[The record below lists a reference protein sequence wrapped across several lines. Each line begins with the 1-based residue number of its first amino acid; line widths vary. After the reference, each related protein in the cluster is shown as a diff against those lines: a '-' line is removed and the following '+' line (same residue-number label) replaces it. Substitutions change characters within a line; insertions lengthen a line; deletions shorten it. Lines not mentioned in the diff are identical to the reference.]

1 MIIRNLNRI
10 LSLVL
15 ILLCIS
21 HGQRLLSQESTTLEY
36 SPAPI
41 DNPLKG
47 FVPYQGEG
55 KSRFPHSLE
64 FNYIPFASMVKGEEQ
79 FDWSEM
85 DSMLND
91 ISSRGHQAIFRVY
104 IEYPGKKSSIPS
116 FLIEGGMNVTRWKY
130 EDEQGSI
137 IETPDYS
144 DTRFRRSLARFIE
157 ELGKWYDG
165 DPRIGY
171 ITAGLLGLWGEW
183 HTHPRSDLFAEK
195 EVQRE
200 VLDAYEKAFRKTPI
214 LLRYP
219 AGSQDEEMEGNADRS
234 FGYHDDSFAWATLRT
249 GRAADSWFYMA
260 LLEQAGESALTKWKA
275 SPIGGEIRPEAWGI
289 VFDPKPKD
297 KRVQDIEKCI
307 SETHVTWLM
316 DSGLFGKKQSVE
328 RTRRAEA
335 IVRKMGYEFY
345 ARSVSIQRTSEKKVQ
360 IELFLEN
367 RGVAPFYADWPA
379 EWGLLRDGK
388 PVAVFACS
396 GKLKG
401 LLPGEARSSWRDE
414 LDLKGVPSG
423 RYEWGVRVSNPLSN
437 GRPIR
442 FANATQDEETGWLRL
457 GEWRNP

>member
-1 MIIRNLNRI
+1 MIIAKSSRTFA
-10 LSLVL
+10 L
-15 ILLCIS
+15 IVYFLCICPCS
-21 HGQRLLSQESTTLEY
+21 RLLSQEVQTLRY
-36 SPAPI
+36 APAPI

-47 FVPYQGEG
+47 FVPYQGDG
-55 KSRFPHSLE
+55 KALFPHSLE
-64 FNYIPFASMVKGEEQ
+64 FNYLPFASLVKGEDQ

-85 DSMLND
+85 DSLLND
-91 ISSRGHQAIFRVY
+91 IASRGHQAIFRVY

-116 FLIEGGMNVTRWKY
+116 FLVEGGLKVTRWEY
-130 EDEQGSI
+130 ENKQGSM

-144 DTRFRRSLARFIE
+144 DLRFRRLLTRFIE
-157 ELGKWYDG
+157 ELGRRYDG
-165 DPRIGY
+165 DPRIGF

-195 EVQRE
+195 AVQRY
-200 VLDAYEKAFRKTPI
+200 VMDAYEKAFKKTPV

-219 AGSQDEEMEGNADRS
+219 ANEQDSKMAGNADRAL
-234 FGYHDDSFAWATLRT
+234 GYHDDSFAWATLRT
-249 GRAADSWFYMA
+249 GRQADSWFYMA
-260 LLEQAGESALTKWKA
+260 LLEQAGEKALLKWKTY
-275 SPIGGEIRPEAWGI
+275 PIGGEIRPEAWGI
-289 VFDPKPKD
+289 VFDTELKD
-297 KRVQDIEKCI
+297 SRLQDIERCV

-316 DSGLFGKKQSVE
+316 DSGLFGKKQSVD
-328 RTRRAEA
+328 RIRRAEDIA
-335 IVRKMGYEFY
+335 RKMGYEFY

-401 LLPGEARSSWRDE
+401 LLPGEALAPWQDE
-414 LDLKGVPSG
+414 LELKGVPSG
-423 RYEWGVRVSNPLSN
+423 LYEWGLRVSNPLPN

-442 FANATQDEETGWLRL
+442 FANETQDEETGWLKL
-457 GEWRNP
+457 GEWQNP